1 MSIFHRVTP
10 SSFYLSKITRYEN
23 KNRSKE
29 KKKKLV
35 EGVQRGEKR
44 SSLSAMIVTP
54 INSIVSIVYQPRSN
68 YSHYPSHPFVQASG
82 LIPTNAD
89 SRPNSTP
96 IRPQRFQSL
105 SLDHWTIDP
114 PSIRRRRRRRGGGRR
129 ISSLEEKR
137 KVKSYS
143 KRGTGRNPGEKQ
155 KKERERKI
163 LY

>member
-1 MSIFHRVTP
+1 MRT
-10 SSFYLSKITRYEN
+10 KTGQKKR
-23 KNRSKE
+23 KE
-29 KKKKLV
+29 KLV
-35 EGVQRGEKR
+35 EGVQRSEKR

-96 IRPQRFQSL
+96 IRSQGFQSL

-114 PSIRRRRRRRGGGRR
+114 PSIRRRRRGGGGRR

>member
-1 MSIFHRVTP
+1 MRT
-10 SSFYLSKITRYEN
+10 KTGQKKR
-23 KNRSKE
+23 KE
-29 KKKKLV
+29 KLV
-35 EGVQRGEKR
+35 EGVQRSEKR

-96 IRPQRFQSL
+96 IRSQGFQSL

-114 PSIRRRRRRRGGGRR
+114 PSIRRRRRGLFFFFLWMDRSKSWGKTK
-129 ISSLEEKR
+129 KR
-137 KVKSYS
+137 
-143 KRGTGRNPGEKQ
+143 
-155 KKERERKI
+155 EREEDPLLKVPHWRNSEAPP
-163 LY
+163 LEGETSA